1 MAAVDYIVTQQP
13 GCNEDDCGNS
23 VYGWVFLQD
32 DDWSPSKGFLGPICQ
47 NCYEQKIDDYP
58 YFITPNDPSVEW
70 EMRDDGVMY
79 PKDYTCM
86 IFKRRMF
93 SR

>member
-1 MAAVDYIVTQQP
+1 MAAVDYTVSEQP
-13 GCNEDDCGNS
+13 GCNEDDCGNI
-23 VYGWVFLQD
+23 VYGWVLLQD
-32 DDWSPSKGFLGPICQ
+32 DNWGSKGFLGPICQ
-47 NCYEQKIDDYP
+47 NCYEQKIDDHP

-79 PKDYTCM
+79 PKDFICM
-86 IFKRRMF
+86 IFKRKMF